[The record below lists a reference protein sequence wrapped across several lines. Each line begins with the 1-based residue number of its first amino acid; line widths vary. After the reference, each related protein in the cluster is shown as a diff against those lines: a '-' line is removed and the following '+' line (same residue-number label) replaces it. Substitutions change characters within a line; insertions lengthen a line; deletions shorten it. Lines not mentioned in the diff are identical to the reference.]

1 MMKKGRIVGEKTP
14 RVLIVDDDPFVRDM
28 LTFILETAEYEVVV
42 ADNGFEAFEKCTSDP
57 GIELLVSDLNMPVM
71 SGLELTRELRKHNV
85 AIPIIVLTGD
95 SEVVAAGEAVRSGA
109 NGYLVKDEN
118 IADAVLDALERTLP
132 RHQPKP

>member
-1 MMKKGRIVGEKTP
+1 MGEKTP
-14 RVLIVDDDPFVRDM
+14 KVLIVDDDPFVRDM
-28 LTFILETAEYEVVV
+28 LTFILEAGEYEVV
-42 ADNGFEAFEKCTSDP
+42 AAENGFEAFEKCTSDP
-57 GIELLVSDLNMPVM
+57 SIELLISDLNMPVM

-95 SEVVAAGEAVRSGA
+95 SEVAAAAEAVRSGA

-118 IADAVLDALERTLP
+118 IADAVLEALEKTLV

>member
-1 MMKKGRIVGEKTP
+1 MGEKTP

-28 LTFILETAEYEVVV
+28 LTFILEAGEYEVVV
-42 ADNGFEAFEKCTSDP
+42 AENGFEALEKCTSDP

-95 SEVVAAGEAVRSGA
+95 SEVAAAAEAVRSGA

-118 IADAVLDALERTLP
+118 IADAVLDALEKTLP
-132 RHQPKP
+132 RHRPKP